1 VPATSACWVRV
12 RYTVF
17 PRGLAIDTALPSGE
31 EFPRFRE
38 FWIERP
44 KATDKRLTIY
54 ALLDSPR
61 ATGAY
66 RFVIMPGRDTVVD
79 VQSKVYLR
87 DKVGKLGVAPLTSMF
102 LFGSNQPSPALN
114 YRPALHDSNG
124 LSILAG
130 NGEWI
135 WRPLNNPKHL
145 AVSSYAM
152 ENPQGSAC
160 CSAAVSSRALRTS
173 TIVMTCARAPGSPE
187 RGLGQRENRTG

>member
-1 VPATSACWVRV
+1 MTKSSACSEPATSAFLAGSGIRAF
-12 RYTVF
+12 R
-17 PRGLAIDTALPSGE
+17 PRPAIDTALPSGE

-54 ALLDSPR
+54 ALLDSR
-61 ATGAY
+61 ARPAPI
-66 RFVIMPGRDTVVD
+66 VLWLCWRDTVVD

-102 LFGSNQPSPALN
+102 LFGPNQPSPTTN
-114 YRPALHDSNG
+114 YRPELHDSNG

-135 WRPLNNPKHL
+135 WRPLNNPKHRRQQL
-145 AVSSYAM
+145 CDGEPARVW
-152 ENPQGSAC
+152 P
-160 CSAAVSSRALRTS
+160 AAAWPPVL
-173 TIVMTCARAPGSPE
+173 P
-187 RGLGQRENRTG
+187 L